1 MASPSLPITSDYCP
15 PPSTELRLR
24 RSRHRELQEPSRQAA
39 DYSWQM
45 PQWDCQCACEPAL
58 ELYLRSFRCCT
69 TARTRSFASK
79 ARQNGAIS
87 RCPSSELASRFR
99 RVSFAPAGKPERGSG
114 QRFERA
120 DGRAALSIYSRPNDT
135 GENPATYLRHNL
147 RTDRSELDYSRVARS
162 FFAISSEREGV
173 ILYSRCNFA
182 RRAIHCFDLTYPQE
196 EKRAWDAVVT
206 RISLSLRPLER

>member
-1 MASPSLPITSDYCP
+1 MLPRAFPGIIVVFASLLHNNAYAQ
-15 PPSTELRLR
+15 R
-24 RSRHRELQEPSRQAA
+24 RELGPTEWRTFEVREFGTRVQF
-39 DYSWQM
+39 
-45 PQWDCQCACEPAL
+45 PA
-58 ELYLRSFRCCT
+58 S
-69 TARTRSFASK
+69 
-79 ARQNGAIS
+79 I
-87 RCPSSELASRFR
+87 
-99 RVSFAPAGKPERGSG
+99 FAPAGKPERGSG

-147 RTDRSELDYSRVARS
+147 RMDRSSLDYARVARS

-173 ILYSRCNFA
+173 ILYSRCNFS

-206 RISLSLRPLER
+206 RISLSLRPLAG